1 MFMLSSLQFI
11 VVTAW
16 LHRMNASMSAVEANA
31 MDFGPDV
38 IRVALVD
45 GRTIS
50 R

>member
-1 MFMLSSLQFI
+1 VLLSIRLV

-16 LHRMNASMSAVEANA
+16 LDRMNASMSAVEANA

-38 IRVALVD
+38 IRVALVG
-45 GRTIS
+45 GRIIS